1 MFFDTLIAGVPGR
14 LVGVTMTEARRS
26 ESPSIDSSAERFQAL
41 VAARSRES
49 LIGAALRLSYLTI
62 AWNGLIGASGFA
74 VALVTGT
81 LALAGFALNALLDSS
96 ASAVLVWRFVN
107 ERRDPL
113 AAERVERQAQAVVVV
128 AMVVVGLYVAV
139 EAVRALAGR
148 SHADESA
155 LGFAVATVSLLVLPW
170 LGRQKLRVAAALP
183 SAALRGDGVLT
194 LAAAALAAIPSLH
207 YSPPR
212 RSAGGGPI
220 PYPR

>member
-1 MFFDTLIAGVPGR
+1 
-14 LVGVTMTEARRS
+14 
-26 ESPSIDSSAERFQAL
+26 
-41 VAARSRES
+41 
-49 LIGAALRLSYLTI
+49 
-62 AWNGLIGASGFA
+62 
-74 VALVTGT
+74 
-81 LALAGFALNALLDSS
+81 
-96 ASAVLVWRFVN
+96 
-107 ERRDPL
+107 
-113 AAERVERQAQAVVVV
+113 
-128 AMVVVGLYVAV
+128 MVVVGLYVAV